1 MYEHSFWSDWA
12 RNLQRWGLRRPA
24 AFLLESA
31 GPLTVL
37 LSQTIYLAQ
46 PFMRSGLQEEEWEAL
61 AALLENEQE
70 SRDFADF
77 LRKEDVDH

>member
-12 RNLQRWGLRRPA
+12 RYLQRWGLRRPA
-24 AFLLESA
+24 AIVLEAA

-46 PFMRSGLQEEEWEAL
+46 PFMRSGLQEGEWEAL
-61 AALLENEQE
+61 AALLENRQE

-77 LRKEDVDH
+77 LRKEDDLH